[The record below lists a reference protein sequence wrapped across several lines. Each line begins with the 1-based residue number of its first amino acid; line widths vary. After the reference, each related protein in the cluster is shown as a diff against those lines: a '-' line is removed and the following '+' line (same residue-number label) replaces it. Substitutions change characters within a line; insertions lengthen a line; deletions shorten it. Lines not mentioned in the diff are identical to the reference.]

1 MDDGKIT
8 YHQQV
13 SFCGKER
20 CRRCRDGIGH
30 GPYWY
35 AYRTVNG
42 RTVRTYV
49 GKDPPANMQVTRA
62 AARKSASPTQPATV
76 LRFYTLGQFRLEQR
90 VRGDGQEST
99 DWEQITEASLQHQRV
114 RSLLSCLVS
123 TPGRKLGREQVMY
136 MLWPDLDLDTAT
148 HRLDR
153 AVHNLRQVFEPG
165 RSRPSSSTLLLTEY
179 STLVLAEQP
188 QLWIDADAFEQ
199 LLAAARATDDPGE
212 AEQLLEEAAALY
224 NGEFLPEEVQITAV
238 LSRRE
243 TLRRGWITLLLELAD
258 LRIEREAIP
267 AAIEVLDRL
276 LTTDPT
282 NEAAA
287 QRLIALL
294 AQTGRRGEAI
304 AAYQRLAKALK
315 QEFQISTLPETRTLF
330 DAVLSG
336 GNVPKPR
343 TQTRRAA
350 TPPAELA
357 PVTRASDTDHM
368 HIGRTHQSPLVGRD
382 EEMERLHNVLQIT
395 EQTRRLKLTGQKRP
409 SVFAPLSLDTQRR
422 AQFITLMGDVG
433 IGKTRLAEEAAR
445 EAKRR
450 NWAVAWCRA
459 YVQESNVPYRMW
471 TEILRK
477 AMSQGL
483 WQRQE
488 LTRRPLVYQPL
499 GMLLPELQDIL
510 PEVLYAPL
518 PPEQEKLR
526 LWEST
531 RALLSTICENTTLLI
546 VLDDVQW
553 ADGSSCELLTYL
565 VRQMRGMPVMFL
577 STCREVELPD
587 DHPLRKM
594 MNDMTREQAIEIL
607 PIKPL
612 SHEQIRHLIAHL
624 PVPVVDVISKRASG
638 NPFFAEELARGVTV
652 GDLLPAF
659 DPLNPAGLPETIT
672 AVLDLR
678 LARITEKCQRL
689 LERAAVLDDAFHFE
703 TICAMASGSAPPDEE
718 LILDLL
724 EEGLQAG
731 MLVEEG
737 QGANITFTFW
747 HPLLQTY
754 LYERLSAARRAS
766 LHRRAAQVMQ
776 EHYNGRESE
785 GAAKITYHLVHGGGP
800 PTQIARYAELAAN
813 RDYSLSAYLDAEKH
827 YRLVLEYLGP
837 LASTASPSERLHYAY
852 LHEQLGECTMIVG
865 KFEAARTFYEQVLAL
880 RAQQQ
885 AFATEAER
893 AYAAQLEALL
903 WCEISRAW
911 RYLGNGEQAM
921 ACSTQSENVLR
932 AAGVEAGPAWARIR
946 YQQGHTLWLE
956 GNLTEALS
964 LGHEALQRFKA
975 SQALP
980 LPTDTTH
987 PPTQAQRI
995 LNGDTIG
1002 LGRVYTLLAGVE
1014 TDLGKNDETLKHLNL
1029 ALAVF
1034 EENGIKNELAN
1045 VCCNL
1050 GDLYLKRAEYTLA
1063 HSMLTRSHTL
1073 AKEIGNVPIMSIAL
1087 ANLGVL
1093 ATRLGDLTE
1102 AENWYQQALAQ
1113 IKQTSE
1119 LFYTSLFHSYFAT
1132 ALIEQGKLNEAKP
1145 LLAQALKISYFR
1157 HIAPCTGFAL
1167 VVLGQLRLAHALAS
1181 DLSENAPTS
1190 ATQRASRKRFL
1201 WLVQRARLTLQRAL
1215 TYDGLEADVK
1225 LHSQLLLAR
1234 IALLLEELDE
1244 AHTLVTQAQAEACS
1258 SELVWLQAR
1267 AQSLLGLILAQ
1278 QEQPEAAT
1286 AAFTQAL
1293 HTFERT
1299 GMRLEHART
1308 LYIQATLLLEA
1319 PVSAQRRQA
1328 VTDLA
1333 QARKIFQE
1341 CQATLDL
1348 RIAEGL
1354 LTTRI
1359 APPTKARPRKE
1370 AGKAR

>member
-1 MDDGKIT
+1 MDGKVT
-8 YHQQV
+8 YHKQV

-35 AYRTVNG
+35 AYQTVNG

-49 GKDPPANMQVTRA
+49 GKNPPAGIQEARA

-114 RSLLSCLVS
+114 RSLLSCLAS
-123 TPGRKLGREQVMY
+123 TPGRKLGREQIMY
-136 MLWPDLDLDTAT
+136 MLWPDLDVETAT

-179 STLVLAEQP
+179 SALVLAEQP
-188 QLWIDADAFEQ
+188 QLWIDADAFEH
-199 LLAAARATDDPGE
+199 LLTLARATEDPGE
-212 AEQLLEEAAALY
+212 AEQLLEEAMALY
-224 NGEFLPEEVQITAV
+224 NGEFLPEEIPIAAV

-267 AAIEVLDRL
+267 AAVEVLDRL

-287 QRLIALL
+287 QRLMALL
-294 AQTGRRGEAI
+294 AQMGRRGEAI

-330 DAVLSG
+330 DTILSG

-343 TQTRRAA
+343 TQSRRTANIQ
-350 TPPAELA
+350 AELA
-357 PVTRASDTDHM
+357 PVTRASDADHM
-368 HIGRTHQSPLVGRD
+368 HIGRTHQSPLVGRN

-395 EQTRRLKLTGQKRP
+395 EQTKRLKLTGQKRP

-422 AQFITLMGDVG
+422 AQFVSLMGDVG

-471 TEILRK
+471 TEVLRK

-510 PEVLYAPL
+510 PEVLYAPPL

-553 ADGSSCELLTYL
+553 ADSSSCELLTYL
-565 VRQMRGMPVMFL
+565 VRQMRGTPVMFL
-577 STCREVELPD
+577 CTCRDIELAD

-594 MNDMTREQAIEIL
+594 INDMTREQAIEVL

-612 SHEQIRHLIAHL
+612 SHAQIRELIAHV
-624 PVPVVDVISKRASG
+624 PAPVVESISTRASG

-659 DPLNPAGLPETIT
+659 DPTNPAELPETIT

-689 LERAAVLDDAFHFE
+689 LERAAVLGDAFQFE
-703 TICAMASGSAPPDEE
+703 TICAMASVGAIDEE

-737 QGANITFTFW
+737 QGANIKFTFW
-747 HPLLQTY
+747 HPLLQNY

-766 LHRRAAQVMQ
+766 FHRRAAQVMQ
-776 EHYNGRESE
+776 EHYIGRESE
-785 GAAKITYHLVHGGGP
+785 GAVAITYHLVHGGGP
-800 PTQIARYAELAAN
+800 RTQIAHYAELAAN
-813 RDYSLSAYLDAEKH
+813 RAHSLSAYLDAEKH
-827 YRLVLEYLGP
+827 YQLVLEYLTP
-837 LASTASPSERLHYAY
+837 LTPAATPSERAHHAY
-852 LHEQLGECTMIVG
+852 IHEQLGECTMIVG
-865 KFEAARTFYEQVLAL
+865 KFETARTCYEQVLAL
-880 RAQQQ
+880 RSQQPP
-885 AFATEAER
+885 FTTEEER
-893 AYAAQLEALL
+893 IYAAQLEALL

-911 RYLGNGEQAM
+911 RYLGNGEHARASAIQG
-921 ACSTQSENVLR
+921 ENVLH

-956 GNLTEALS
+956 GNLTEALA
-964 LGHEALQRFKA
+964 LGHEALRRFKA

-980 LPTDTTH
+980 PPADTTL

-995 LNGDTIG
+995 LNGDPIG

-1014 TDLGKNDETLKHLNL
+1014 ATLGQNEHALDHLNQ
-1029 ALAVF
+1029 ALEIF
-1034 EENGIKNELAN
+1034 EKDDVKNEVAN

-1050 GDLYLKRAEYTLA
+1050 ADLYLRRAEYSLA
-1063 HSMLTRSHTL
+1063 RPMVTRSYKL
-1073 AKEIGNVPIMSIAL
+1073 AEEMGNTPVMSIAL
-1087 ANLGVL
+1087 GNLGVL
-1093 ATRLGDLTE
+1093 AVRSGNLDE
-1102 AENWYQQALAQ
+1102 AESWYQQALGLITQ
-1113 IKQTSE
+1113 MNE
-1119 LFYTSLFHSYFAT
+1119 LFYISLFNSYVAT
-1132 ALIEQGKLNEAKP
+1132 ALIEQGKLDKAKP
-1145 LLAQALKISYFR
+1145 LLVQALKISR
-1157 HIAPCTGFAL
+1157 SQRISPCTGFAL
-1167 VVLGQLRLAHALAS
+1167 VTLGQLHLAQALAN
-1181 DLSENAPTS
+1181 DLPENETS
-1190 ATQRASRKRFL
+1190 QVGPRVVRKRL
-1201 WLVQRARLTLQRAL
+1201 TWLLRRARGTLQRAL
-1215 TYDGLEADVK
+1215 AYDGLEADVK
-1225 LHSQLLLAR
+1225 LNAQLLLAR
-1234 IALLLEELDE
+1234 IALLLDE
-1244 AHTLVTQAQAEACS
+1244 TAQAHELASKALKEACS
-1258 SELVWLQAR
+1258 SELVWLQAC

-1278 QEQPEAAT
+1278 LDQLDAST
-1286 AAFTQAL
+1286 SAFAQAL
-1293 HTFERT
+1293 RTFERT

-1308 LYIQATLLLEA
+1308 LYAQATILLEA
-1319 PVSAQRRQA
+1319 PSSSQRRQA
-1328 VTDLA
+1328 VSDLT
-1333 QARKIFQE
+1333 QVRQVFQE
-1341 CQATLDL
+1341 CQASLDL
-1348 RIAEGL
+1348 RMAECL

-1359 APPTKARPRKE
+1359 AHSTKTRPRKE
-1370 AGKAR
+1370 TDKVH

>member
-1 MDDGKIT
+1 
-8 YHQQV
+8 
-13 SFCGKER
+13 
-20 CRRCRDGIGH
+20 
-30 GPYWY
+30 
-35 AYRTVNG
+35 
-42 RTVRTYV
+42 
-49 GKDPPANMQVTRA
+49 
-62 AARKSASPTQPATV
+62 
-76 LRFYTLGQFRLEQR
+76 
-90 VRGDGQEST
+90 
-99 DWEQITEASLQHQRV
+99 
-114 RSLLSCLVS
+114 
-123 TPGRKLGREQVMY
+123 VMY
-136 MLWPDLDLDTAT
+136 MLWPDLDLETAT

-188 QLWIDADAFEQ
+188 QLWIDADAFEH
-199 LLAAARATDDPGE
+199 LLTLARATDDPGE
-212 AEQLLEEAAALY
+212 AEQLLEEAASLY
-224 NGEFLPEEVQITAV
+224 NGEFLPEEVQVTAV

-243 TLRRGWITLLLELAD
+243 TLRRGWVTLLLELAD
-258 LRIEREAIP
+258 LRIEREAMP
-267 AAIEVLDRL
+267 AAVEVLDRL

-294 AQTGRRGEAI
+294 AQMGRRSEAI
-304 AAYQRLAKALK
+304 TVYQRLAKALK

-330 DAVLSG
+330 DTVLSG
-336 GNVPKPR
+336 GDVPKPR
-343 TQTRRAA
+343 IQTRR
-350 TPPAELA
+350 TSTIPTELA
-357 PVTRASDTDHM
+357 PVTRAPDTDHM
-368 HIGRTHQSPLVGRD
+368 HIGRTHQSPLVGRG

-422 AQFITLMGDVG
+422 AQFLTLMGDVG

-499 GMLLPELQDIL
+499 GMLMPELQDIL
-510 PEVLYAPL
+510 PEVLYAPPL

-553 ADGSSCELLTYL
+553 ADSSSCELLTYL
-565 VRQMRGMPVMFL
+565 VRQMRGAPVMFL
-577 STCREVELPD
+577 CTCRDIELTE

-594 MNDMTREQAIEIL
+594 MNDMTREQAIEVL

-612 SHEQIRHLIAHL
+612 SHAQIRELIAHV
-624 PVPVVDVISKRASG
+624 PAPVVETISTRASG

-659 DPLNPAGLPETIT
+659 DPLNPAELPETIT

-689 LERAAVLDDAFHFE
+689 LERAAVLGDAFQFE
-703 TICAMASGSAPPDEE
+703 TICAMASGGAPTDEE

-747 HPLLQTY
+747 HPLLLSY
-754 LYERLSAARRAS
+754 LYEHLSAARRAS

-776 EHYNGRESE
+776 EYYSGRESE
-785 GAAKITYHLVHGGGP
+785 GAAKITHHLVNGGGP
-800 PTQIARYAELAAN
+800 RAHIAHFAELAAD
-813 RDYSLSAYLDAEKH
+813 RSHSLSAYTSAEKH

-837 LASTASPSERLHYAY
+837 LAPTAAQPERLHYAY
-852 LHEQLGECTMIVG
+852 IHEQLGECTMIVG

-880 RAQQQ
+880 RGQQQ
-885 AFATEAER
+885 TFASQEER

-911 RYLGNGEQAM
+911 RYLGNGEQAR
-921 ACSTQSENVLR
+921 ASSTQSENVLH
-932 AAGVEAGPAWARIR
+932 AAGVTAGPAWARIR
-946 YQQGHTLWLE
+946 YQQGHTFWLE
-956 GNLTEALS
+956 GNLTEALA

-980 LPTDTTH
+980 QPISTTML
-987 PPTQAQRI
+987 PTQAQRI
-995 LNGDTIG
+995 LNGDPIG
-1002 LGRVYTLLAGVE
+1002 LGKVYTLLAGVE
-1014 TDLGKNDETLKHLNL
+1014 ATLGQSVDALNHLNQALEVFEKND
-1029 ALAVF
+1029 
-1034 EENGIKNELAN
+1034 IKIEIAN

-1050 GDLYLKRAEYTLA
+1050 ADLYLRRAEYTLA
-1063 HSMLTRSHTL
+1063 RPMLMRSYKLTEEMGHTL
-1073 AKEIGNVPIMSIAL
+1073 VMSVAL
-1087 ANLGVL
+1087 VNLGVL
-1093 ATRLGDLTE
+1093 AARQGDLTE
-1102 AENWYQQALAQ
+1102 AETWYQQALDQ

-1119 LFYTSLFHSYFAT
+1119 LFYTSIIHSYLAT
-1132 ALIEQGKLNEAKP
+1132 ALIEQGKLDEAKP
-1145 LLAQALKISYFR
+1145 LLVQALKISHSQ

-1167 VVLGQLRLAHALAS
+1167 VVLGQL
-1181 DLSENAPTS
+1181 
-1190 ATQRASRKRFL
+1190 
-1201 WLVQRARLTLQRAL
+1201 
-1215 TYDGLEADVK
+1215 
-1225 LHSQLLLAR
+1225 
-1234 IALLLEELDE
+1234 
-1244 AHTLVTQAQAEACS
+1244 
-1258 SELVWLQAR
+1258 
-1267 AQSLLGLILAQ
+1267 
-1278 QEQPEAAT
+1278 
-1286 AAFTQAL
+1286 
-1293 HTFERT
+1293 
-1299 GMRLEHART
+1299 
-1308 LYIQATLLLEA
+1308 
-1319 PVSAQRRQA
+1319 
-1328 VTDLA
+1328 
-1333 QARKIFQE
+1333 
-1341 CQATLDL
+1341 
-1348 RIAEGL
+1348 
-1354 LTTRI
+1354 
-1359 APPTKARPRKE
+1359 
-1370 AGKAR
+1370 